1 MTWMDYLEKYDTE
14 LLVLFSSAA
23 ASYVLSKWIHDH
35 YYLLEYVFLI
45 LLFGLIHE
53 AWSSMQSDEAMH
65 DLLQAFGASSTT
77 TMQIILLWFIGA
89 AVFISIQLRNFVE
102 GVFGPLS
109 VIQMLGLIAVL
120 SRAFVNVYVSK
131 NLFAVLDGNRD
142 TYAAYAAGITAF
154 FVSWQI
160 RDYYA
165 AYTWLH
171 NMVSI
176 WPSIIVPWL
185 VFYQSGLGDNLPN
198 YTEKPIR

>member
-1 MTWMDYLEKYDTE
+1 MTWLDYLEKYDTE

-35 YYLLEYVFLI
+35 YYLLEYVLLI

-65 DLLQAFGASSTT
+65 DLLHAFGASSTT
-77 TMQIILLWFIGA
+77 AKQIVLLWFIGA
-89 AVFISIQLRNFVE
+89 AVFLSIQLRNIVE

-109 VIQMLGLIAVL
+109 VIQMLGFIVVL

-131 NLFAVLDGNRD
+131 NLFAILDGHRD
-142 TYAAYAAGITAF
+142 TYAAYSAGLIAF

-160 RDYYA
+160 QDYYA

-185 VFYQSGLGDNLPN
+185 VFYHSQIGDNLPKLSGKS
-198 YTEKPIR
+198 YS